1 MRLLPG
7 VNPTAG
13 GVALTGTV
21 QPIIQDGTMPSS
33 HPVGTV
39 TFFDG
44 TTALNSSGVPLVAG
58 SASSAATFV
67 QVFGSPDAALTGWAA
82 IPSGIFGDFNGDGTP
97 DLFVYNTNTT
107 VSQTIQV
114 QVFASIP
121 GGKFVVLP
129 LQTLTLP
136 QGAVIPQSANVPS
149 GGAPAVLDVN
159 GDGHPDVLMGNVVL
173 YGKGDGT
180 FNSPSI
186 LPILATGFQN
196 NGSVES
202 YATDVN
208 GDGKLDIVAVNT
220 PPNPGAGSGTVQY
233 AFTVFRN
240 DGAGTFTF
248 LGSFPLAASFS
259 ENAECCVDFNIFGL
273 SFADFNGDG
282 KVDVLSQSNFL
293 PLWTRGEPNKLNVML
308 NNGDGT
314 FGPVKAVDTA
324 PSPSLGYD
332 ATAFADLNGD
342 GKLDLRTGYSSSGG
356 ANYLGVQLGNGDGT
370 FGSLYQL
377 RIDSG
382 LTAGILNPQ
391 LQLIDFNADGKLD
404 VACGTGQMLLGNGDG
419 TFTVTT
425 PLFSIDPTKPRAGFT
440 LLEMDIVPNSLSSLV
455 FVNLASG
462 ANAVF
467 TPADSS
473 SATTTAVL
481 AVGSHSLTAHYSGD
495 SVYAATVSPAVT
507 FDVAPA
513 VTKTTITSST
523 NPSYAGQSVTFTAA
537 IAGLAPSASG
547 TVTFS
552 NGSTTLGIAALSNG
566 RASFATTF
574 SSASNQIITAA
585 YGGDSNDA
593 ASSGTVNQAVE
604 TPVTVGGGGG
614 DSTSLAVAAGQ
625 SVTTQ
630 VSVKGVAGFGGTVN
644 FSCTGLPMNAACSF
658 APASVTV
665 SGAAAAT
672 TTLTVSTEAPMAMA
686 SVREGDSSRSL
697 TVLACGLSLLGLLA
711 LVPVGRGGRLLLCL
725 GFALL
730 VSMSGLTGCGS
741 PAGGAKTPAGSYSFN
756 VVATSGSAT
765 STATYKLTVQ

>member
-1 MRLLPG
+1 M
-7 VNPTAG
+7 
-13 GVALTGTV
+13 
-21 QPIIQDGTMPSS
+21 
-33 HPVGTV
+33 
-39 TFFDG
+39 
-44 TTALNSSGVPLVAG
+44 
-58 SASSAATFV
+58 
-67 QVFGSPDAALTGWAA
+67 
-82 IPSGIFGDFNGDGTP
+82 
-97 DLFVYNTNTT
+97 
-107 VSQTIQV
+107 
-114 QVFASIP
+114 
-121 GGKFVVLP
+121 
-129 LQTLTLP
+129 
-136 QGAVIPQSANVPS
+136 
-149 GGAPAVLDVN
+149 
-159 GDGHPDVLMGNVVL
+159 
-173 YGKGDGT
+173 
-180 FNSPSI
+180 
-186 LPILATGFQN
+186 
-196 NGSVES
+196 
-202 YATDVN
+202 
-208 GDGKLDIVAVNT
+208 
-220 PPNPGAGSGTVQY
+220 
-233 AFTVFRN
+233 
-240 DGAGTFTF
+240 
-248 LGSFPLAASFS
+248 
-259 ENAECCVDFNIFGL
+259 
-273 SFADFNGDG
+273 
-282 KVDVLSQSNFL
+282 
-293 PLWTRGEPNKLNVML
+293 
-308 NNGDGT
+308 
-314 FGPVKAVDTA
+314 KAVDTA

-730 VSMSGLTGCGS
+730 VSMSGLTGCGGDS
-741 PAGGAKTPAGSYSFN
+741 QSGQANEPKTPAGTYSFN